1 MEYKLSIR
9 ELAEESG
16 IAIVGCGGTGGF
28 VAEGVCRML
37 GDKECRLIL
46 IDHDRVEPHNLMRQ
60 SFYEQDLGKFK
71 SEALAERLSSLYGRE
86 IAYSVYPYTRQTVDE
101 VFVRRHY
108 RSGLDGIII
117 GCVDNPHARK
127 AIADSERGWGWW
139 IDAGNGEHSGQVLIG
154 NIGQP
159 EHLKEGFH
167 PGQETVERLPMPTL
181 QQPDLLLPVPAPETQ
196 EMDCAEAVET
206 NIQSPVINQ
215 AMASLVLEFLSRLLA
230 GKLTWMGAYLDL
242 EMGALRPVQAEPE
255 TVARMVG
262 LRVDQ
267 LVCKKCGKEH

>member
-37 GDKECRLIL
+37 GDKDCRLIL

-60 SFYEQDLGKFK
+60 AFYEKDLGKFK

-86 IAYSVYPYTRQTVDE
+86 IMYSVYPYTRQTVDE
-101 VFVRRHY
+101 VFVRKYY
-108 RSGLDGIII
+108 RSGLDGVII
-117 GCVDNPHARK
+117 GCVDNPQARK
-127 AIADSERGWGWW
+127 DIADGERGWGWW

-154 NIGQP
+154 NVGKP
-159 EHLKEGFH
+159 ENLKEGFH
-167 PGQETVERLPMPTL
+167 PGQGIVERLPMPTL
-181 QQPDLLLPVPAPETQ
+181 QQPDLLLPVPDSEAQ
-196 EMDCAEAVET
+196 DLDCAEAVDA

-215 AMASLVLEFLSRLLA
+215 AMASLVLEFLSKLLA

-242 EMGALRPVQAEPE
+242 EMGTLRSIQAEPE

-267 LVCKKCGKEH
+267 LVCKKCGREH